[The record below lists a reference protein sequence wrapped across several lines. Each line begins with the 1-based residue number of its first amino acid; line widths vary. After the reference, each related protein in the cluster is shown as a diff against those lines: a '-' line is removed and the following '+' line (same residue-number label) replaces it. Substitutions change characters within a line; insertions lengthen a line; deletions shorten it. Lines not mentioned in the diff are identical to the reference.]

1 MEIFLNLILLCVLI
15 IVLLNTIYAMIY
27 NVANMPSSPQ
37 TRNMIAED
45 IQSQLAAHTPLIIVD
60 LGSGWG
66 GLCRK
71 LANIKRSHS
80 VKGYEISIVPFVYS
94 RCIQAIDMFRSYSIT
109 RGNLFDVDVADA
121 DAVVCYL
128 SPYHMKRFEKEIVS
142 TMKSGSILYSQG
154 FPLKDR
160 DASYTLN
167 APRSL
172 EKHIYC
178 YVIE

>member
-1 MEIFLNLILLCVLI
+1 
-15 IVLLNTIYAMIY
+15 MIY

-37 TRNMIAED
+37 TRDMIAKDIED
-45 IQSQLAAHTPLIIVD
+45 QLEIDTSLLILD

-66 GLCRK
+66 GLCRR
-71 LANIKRSHS
+71 LAKRKSLNT

-94 RCIQAIDMFRSYSIT
+94 RCIQIMDIFRNYTIT
-109 RGNLFDVDVADA
+109 RGNLFDVNVSQA

-128 SPYHMKRFEKEIVS
+128 SPYHMKRFEKEIVNM
-142 TMKSGSILYSQG
+142 MKSGSILYSQG

-160 DASYTLN
+160 EASYTLN

-178 YVIE
+178 YVID